1 MWWVCCMHWVAG
13 CCCEVHSDV
22 VGVLYALGGRVLL

>member
-1 MWWVCCMHWVAG
+1 MHWVAG

-22 VGVLYALGGRVLL
+22 VGYIEGMRHVCMYV